1 MISPEERAEKSSTY
15 VCNANV
21 REREAH
27 PSIKYTTL
35 RQRM

>member
-1 MISPEERAEKSSTY
+1 MITPEERAEKTSTD

-27 PSIKYTTL
+27 PSKKYTTL
-35 RQRM
+35 RQGM